1 MKPKTDTEQNLKPE
15 TEKSCNLKPKI
26 KPNITEIKA
35 RCEAAT
41 EGPWL
46 PYHGVG
52 LHCVTDSKPD
62 GKHKFSNRIC
72 EYTYRYGEE
81 QNHRD
86 VDFIAHA
93 RQDIPD
99 LLKYIDELEGKLEKA
114 VKVIEFYGDGD
125 SWGHESPSST
135 SYSVIDKEDMGI
147 GEFHL
152 NELTDDYRVGGLR
165 ARKFLEGNK

>member
-1 MKPKTDTEQNLKPE
+1 MKINLE
-15 TEKSCNLKPKI
+15 
-26 KPNITEIKA
+26 EIKA
-35 RCEAAT
+35 RCDAAT

-99 LLKYIDELEGKLEKA
+99 LLKYIGELEDFKSKALE
-114 VKVIEFYGDGD
+114 VIEFYADGD

-135 SYSVIDKEDMGI
+135 SYSVIDTTDMGN
-147 GEFHL
+147 GDFDL
-152 NELTDDYRVGGLR
+152 NEITDDNGVGGLK
-165 ARKFLEGNK
+165 ARKFLEENK